1 MNLVDWFLNGGDN
14 PDSAATQSTS
24 NSVFSYAI
32 LGVVAILLI
41 AIVFGE
47 LEEG

>member
-1 MNLVDWFLNGGDN
+1 MDVVDWFLNSGDSSSGGGGVD
-14 PDSAATQSTS
+14 DSG
-24 NSVFSYAI
+24 VFSYAI

-47 LEEG
+47 LEVAG

>member
-1 MNLVDWFLNGGDN
+1 MNLVNWFLNGGDS
-14 PDSAATQSTS
+14 PDSAATQATS
-24 NSVFSYAI
+24 DTVFSYAI

-47 LEEG
+47 LEVG